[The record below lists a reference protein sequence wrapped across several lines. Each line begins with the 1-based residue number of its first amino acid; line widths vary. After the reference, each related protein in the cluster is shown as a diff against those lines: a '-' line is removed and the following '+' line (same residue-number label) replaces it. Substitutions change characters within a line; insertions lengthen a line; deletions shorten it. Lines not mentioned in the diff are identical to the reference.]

1 MKTINITTG
10 RAIAIGTL
18 GVMTLGSTALLSQP
32 AQASSSTW
40 KKVAIGAAAVT
51 GYGLLKHNGRATTM
65 GAIATAGSYYMYKK
79 DEKKEERENRWHN
92 HRHYDRYNLR

>member
-1 MKTINITTG
+1 MKTINISTS
-10 RAIAIGTL
+10 RAIAVGTL

-51 GYGLLKHNGRATTM
+51 GYGLLKHNGKATTL
-65 GAIATAGSYYMYKK
+65 GAVATAGSYYMYKK
-79 DEKKEERENRWHN
+79 DKKKEEEQNRWRYRRYN
-92 HRHYDRYNLR
+92 RYNLR